1 MQGGLGVLGQVAG
14 RMDMQDF
21 GAVTPL
27 PRNPEGDF
35 MEPGSSDIELSPG

>member
-21 GAVTPL
+21 GAMTPL
-27 PRNPEGDF
+27 PSNPEGDF